1 MRKSVLRVSFIGLAG
16 AFTLAGMAVV
26 TPRLLHRRAAGAHR
40 AGQSASERARDYGK
54 LPLAFEQNAGQAA
67 SEAEFIARG
76 NGYALLLE
84 RTGIELALR
93 RAALN
98 AKQSRSV
105 DNPRAVRHVSERRV
119 QMALEGSNP
128 AAKFAALDELP
139 GRTNYLIGNDPK
151 NWRTS
156 VPTYRRVEE
165 LGVYPGVDLVYY
177 GTQRQLEYDFV
188 IAPGAD
194 AGQIRLDVNG
204 ADKLRIDA
212 NGDLVMALANG
223 EVRFKRPVAY
233 QKTASGKRQDVS
245 SEYALASARSVE
257 FRLGQY
263 DHSRELVID
272 PILSYST
279 YLGGT
284 NIDGANAIA
293 VAPDG
298 TAFIAGGTFSL
309 DFPTAHPLQ
318 PNHGGP
324 DDFDRDA
331 FVAKLSADGST
342 LLYSTYL
349 GGKNQDVANG
359 IAVDSLGDAYVV
371 GTTIS
376 PDFPVTSLSFNPA
389 CGSDSGCGSKTCSQG
404 LFVSNAFVSK
414 LNPQGSGLVYSGF
427 LGQFENVEGQAIA
440 VDENQI
446 AYVTGA
452 TEFNPLPQG
461 AACGPFPITGNAAQP
476 NFGGGATDA
485 FVTKITAAGS
495 QIQYSTY
502 LGGDDEDIG
511 YGIAADSTED
521 AYATGVTY
529 SATFPQV
536 NGEQPVYGGAGD
548 AFLTKLNTKLVGA
561 GSLVYST
568 FVGGSNLDQGN
579 GIVVDANGIAY
590 LTGLV
595 GSSLPPGT
603 AASFCASSAATSTP
617 TSPAA
622 SCGGNGDAFV
632 AKIDATKSGA
642 VSLLDMFNLG
652 GSAADGGNGIAVD
665 SAGNIYLTGS
675 TVSSDFPVKSG
686 AFQPAYGGGNA
697 DAFVAAFDNAGA
709 TTLYSSFLGGTNTD
723 IGYGIAVNTTLP
735 STSPTFTPA
744 YVAGQTCSLD
754 FPLANPE
761 QPASGG
767 NCDAFVSKIE
777 ILDGLELNPTGLVFN
792 GQSLGTTSQPQIVT
806 VTDGDAAQTMGTITI
821 TGNNPADFAETNTCT
836 NAINP
841 GGQCTISVTFTPQ
854 ASGIRKAQIN
864 VPCPTCGSSGITYVL
879 NLTGTTST
887 LTLSASN
894 LAFGNQQTGQESA
907 PLAITAT
914 NTGTVPIAFSGI
926 VASGDFAETDDCTKA
941 PLQPTTNCIINV
953 TFTPSTAGSSVG
965 ALTLTDDAAGS
976 PQVVLLT
983 GTGFGAQSDFQ
994 MSIQPPSATVSAGKS
1009 AQFDLTMTS
1018 VGGFSQPVTLTC
1030 GNLPKA
1036 VTCQGSANPVT
1047 PTSNGTPVTIQINTG
1062 LRTMV
1067 PGSKPVRF
1075 EPPAGMRLTNLIVAL
1090 LLMAFAATAFALRR
1104 KPRLAARTVLVLAMT
1119 GALLSMACAGGDP
1132 PGQVPGTPAGTYQ
1145 VAITGTA
1152 GSVQHTAI
1160 VTLQVN

>member
-1 MRKSVLRVSFIGLAG
+1 MRRPMLRISSICLLG
-16 AFTLAGMAVV
+16 AFALGGAALAIHG
-26 TPRLLHRRAAGAHR
+26 RRGSLQTSNVR
-40 AGQSASERARDYGK
+40 TGTSERVRQYGR
-54 LPLAFEQNAGQAA
+54 LPLAFEQNVGQAA
-67 SEAEFIARG
+67 SEAEFVARG
-76 NGYALLLE
+76 NGYALLLK

-93 RAALN
+93 KSALG
-98 AKQSRSV
+98 AKQRRSV
-105 DNPRAVRHVSERRV
+105 DNPRAPQHAGAGSIE
-119 QMALEGSNP
+119 MSLAGSNI
-128 AAKFAALDELP
+128 AAKFTALDELP
-139 GRTNYLIGNDPK
+139 GKTNYLIGNDPSK
-151 NWRTS
+151 WRIG
-156 VPTYRRVEE
+156 VPTYRKVAER
-165 LGVYPGVDLVYY
+165 GVYPGVDLVYY

-194 AGQIRLDVNG
+194 AGQIRLDIRG
-204 ADKLRIDA
+204 ANKLRIDA

-233 QKTASGKRQDVS
+233 QNTASGKQAVN
-245 SEYALASARSVE
+245 SEYALAGAHSVE
-257 FRLGQY
+257 FRVGQY
-263 DHSRELVID
+263 NRSRELVID

-389 CGSDSGCGSKTCSQG
+389 CGSDSGCGSKTCSPG

-414 LNPQGSGLVYSGF
+414 LNPAGSGLVYSGF

-461 AACGPFPITGNAAQP
+461 AACGPFPITANAAQP

-502 LGGDDEDIG
+502 LGGNDEDIG
-511 YGIAADSTED
+511 YAIAADSTED

-529 SATFPQV
+529 SSTFPQL
-536 NGEQPVYGGAGD
+536 NGEQAVYGGAGD
-548 AFLTKLNTKLVGA
+548 AFFTKLNTKFVGA

-568 FVGGSNLDQGN
+568 FIGGGNLDQGN
-579 GIVVDANGIAY
+579 GIALDSNGVAY
-590 LTGLV
+590 ITGLA

-642 VSLLDMFNLG
+642 ASLLDMFNLG
-652 GSAADGGNGIAVD
+652 GSAADSGNGIAVD
-665 SAGNIYLTGS
+665 SAGNVYVTGS

-735 STSPTFTPA
+735 SASPTFTPA

-806 VTDGDAAQTMGTITI
+806 VTDGDAAQTMGAITI
-821 TGNNPADFAETNTCT
+821 TGNNPGDFAETNTCT

-907 PLAITAT
+907 PLAIAAT
-914 NTGTVPIAFSGI
+914 NTGTVPITFAGI

-983 GTGFGAQSDFQ
+983 GTGFGAASDFQ

-1047 PTSNGTPVTIQINTG
+1047 PTTNGTPVTIQINTG
-1062 LRTMV
+1062 LRTMLPV
-1067 PGSKPVRF
+1067 SKPVRVG
-1075 EPPAGMRLTNLIVAL
+1075 PPAGMRVTDLMVTL
-1090 LLMAFAATAFALRR
+1090 LLMALAFAAFALRR

-1145 VAITGTA
+1145 LAITGTA
-1152 GSVQHTAI
+1152 GNVQHTTI

>member
-1 MRKSVLRVSFIGLAG
+1 MRKSVLRVSLICLAG
-16 AFTLAGMAVV
+16 VFTLAGMAAVA
-26 TPRLLHRRAAGAHR
+26 PRLLHRRAAGAHR

-105 DNPRAVRHVSERRV
+105 DNPRAVRHVSEGRV

-223 EVRFKRPVAY
+223 EVRFQRPVAY
-233 QKTASGKRQDVS
+233 QNAAGGKQMVS
-245 SEYALASARSVE
+245 SEYALAGARTVE

-652 GSAADGGNGIAVD
+652 GSAADSGNGIAVD

-1067 PGSKPVRF
+1067 PVSKPVRF

>member
-1 MRKSVLRVSFIGLAG
+1 MRKSVFSVSFICLAG
-16 AFTLAGMAVV
+16 ACALAGAAAMA
-26 TPRLLHRRAAGAHR
+26 PRLLHRRAA
-40 AGQSASERARDYGK
+40 SANRSSQGKQESERKYGQ
-54 LPLAFEQNAGQAA
+54 LPLAFEQNAGQAGSGA
-67 SEAEFIARG
+67 AFVARG

-84 RTGIELALR
+84 RAGIELALR
-93 RAALN
+93 RSALD

-105 DNPRAVRHVSERRV
+105 ENPRAARHVSEGSIE
-119 QMALEGSNP
+119 MSLEGSDS
-128 AAKFAALDELP
+128 AAKFVALDELP
-139 GRTNYLIGNDPK
+139 GKSNYLIGNDPK
-151 NWRTS
+151 KWRTN
-156 VPTYRRVEE
+156 VPTYRKVAER
-165 LGVYPGVDLVYY
+165 GVYPGVDLVYY

-194 AGQIRLDVNG
+194 AGRIRLNVRG
-204 ADKLRIDA
+204 AGKLRIDA
-212 NGDLVMALANG
+212 NGDLVIALANG
-223 EVRFKRPVAY
+223 EVRFNRPVAY
-233 QKTASGKRQDVS
+233 QRSASGKQIVS
-245 SEYALASARSVE
+245 SEYALSGAHSVE
-257 FRLGQY
+257 FRVGQY
-263 DHSRELVID
+263 DRSRELVID

-376 PDFPVTSLSFNPA
+376 PDFPVTSLSFNPS
-389 CGSDSGCGSKTCSQG
+389 CGSDSGCGSKTCSPG

-414 LNPQGSGLVYSGF
+414 LNPAGSGLVYSGF
-427 LGQFENVEGQAIA
+427 LGEFENVEGQAIA

-511 YGIAADSTED
+511 YGITADSTED

-529 SATFPQV
+529 SATFPQL
-536 NGEQPVYGGAGD
+536 NGEQAVYGGAGD
-548 AFLTKLNTKLVGA
+548 AFLSKLNTKLVGA
-561 GSLVYST
+561 GSLAYST
-568 FVGGSNLDQGN
+568 FIGGSNLDQGN
-579 GIVVDANGIAY
+579 GIVVDPNGIAY
-590 LTGLV
+590 ITGLV
-595 GSSLPPGT
+595 GSSLPAGT
-603 AASFCASSAATSTP
+603 TASFCASSAATSIP
-617 TSPAA
+617 TSPAV

-632 AKIDATKSGA
+632 AKIDATRSGSA
-642 VSLLDMFNLG
+642 SLLDMFNLG
-652 GSAADGGNGIAVD
+652 GSAADSGNGIAVD
-665 SAGNIYLTGS
+665 SAGNIYVTGS

-697 DAFVAAFDNAGA
+697 DAFVTAFDNAGS

-735 STSPTFTPA
+735 SASPTFTPA

-806 VTDGDAAQTMGTITI
+806 VTDGDAAQTTGAITI
-821 TGNNPADFAETNTCT
+821 TGNNPGDFAETNTCT

-864 VPCPTCGSSGITYVL
+864 VPCSTCGSSGITYVL

-894 LAFGNQQTGQESA
+894 LSFGSQQTGLASA

-914 NTGTVPIAFSGI
+914 NTGTVPITFTSI
-926 VASGDFAETDDCTKA
+926 VASGDFAETDDCIKA
-941 PLQPTTNCIINV
+941 PLQPTTNCIINI
-953 TFTPSTAGSSVG
+953 TYTPSSAGSSVG

-983 GTGFGAQSDFQ
+983 GTGFGAQSDFSL
-994 MSIQPPSATVSAGKS
+994 SIQPPSASVSAGKA
-1009 AQFDLTMTS
+1009 AQFELMVTAF
-1018 VGGFSQPVTLTC
+1018 GGFAQPVTLTC

-1047 PTSNGTPVTIQINTG
+1047 PTQNGTPVTIQINTG

-1067 PGSKPVRF
+1067 PIAKPVRF
-1075 EPPAGMRLTNLIVAL
+1075 EPPAGMRLTDLMVAL
-1090 LLMAFAATAFALRR
+1090 LLMALAVTAFTLRR

-1152 GSVQHTAI
+1152 GNVQHTAI